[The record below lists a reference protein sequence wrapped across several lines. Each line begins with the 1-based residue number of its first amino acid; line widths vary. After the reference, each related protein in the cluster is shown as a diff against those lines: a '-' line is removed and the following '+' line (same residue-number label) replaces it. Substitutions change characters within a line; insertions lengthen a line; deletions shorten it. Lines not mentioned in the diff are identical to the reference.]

1 MPDHVIIGCGYT
13 GARLARRLGGDPL
26 TFTGSDASA
35 RQLRAAGLETSAWN
49 LDQEPSN
56 LVDVTG
62 ACVHY
67 LAPPPETGAGDPR
80 LARCLRALRGRP
92 RKFIYVSTTGVYG
105 DAGGGAVTESTP
117 PAPTTERGQRR
128 LAAENAVR
136 AWCEARG
143 APWLILRVPGIYGPG
158 RLPLARIC
166 RGDPS
171 IAEPEAGPGNRIHVD
186 DLVTILLAAAKS
198 PTAVNRV
205 YNVGDGQ
212 HASSTVYFR
221 TVARLA
227 GLTPPPEL
235 PRAEVADRVSPATW
249 SFMADARR
257 VDTTR
262 MQQELGVKLAYP
274 DLETGVRASLA
285 EG

>member
-1 MPDHVIIGCGYT
+1 MADHVIIGCGYT
-13 GARLARRLGGDPL
+13 GARLARRLGGDLL

-35 RQLRAAGLETSAWN
+35 RQLRAAGLEARVWN
-49 LDQEPSN
+49 LDQDPIS

-67 LAPPPETGAGDPR
+67 LAPPPETGDRDPR

-105 DAGGGAVTESTP
+105 DAGGEAVTESTP

-128 LAAENAVR
+128 LEAEQAVQ
-136 AWCEARG
+136 AWCEARR
-143 APWLILRVPGIYGPG
+143 APWVILRVPGIYGPG
-158 RLPLARIC
+158 RLPFARIR

-198 PTAVNRV
+198 PAAVNRI
-205 YNVGDGQ
+205 YNVGDGE

-221 TVARLA
+221 TVAQLA

-235 PRAEVADRVSPATW
+235 PRAEVAQRVAPAAW
-249 SFMADARR
+249 SFMADSRR

-262 MQQELGVKLAYP
+262 MQQELGVTLAYP
-274 DLETGVRASLA
+274 DLASGVRASLA
-285 EG
+285 DS